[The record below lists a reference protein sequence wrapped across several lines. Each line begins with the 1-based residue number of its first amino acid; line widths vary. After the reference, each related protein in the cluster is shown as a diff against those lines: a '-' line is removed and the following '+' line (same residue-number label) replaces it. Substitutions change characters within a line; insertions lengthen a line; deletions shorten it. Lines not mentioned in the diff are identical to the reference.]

1 MGAKKLEVQG
11 SLKGVVKSGPKKMKL
26 LGLVSTAV
34 LFNQGL
40 EVLVLV
46 AGGGVYGG
54 EGLGSGPGI

>member
-11 SLKGVVKSGPKKMKL
+11 SLKRVVKSGPKKMKL
-26 LGLVSTAV
+26 LGSVCIGV

-46 AGGGVYGG
+46 AWGGVYGG
-54 EGLGSGPGI
+54 EGLSNAPGI

>member
-11 SLKGVVKSGPKKMKL
+11 FLKGVVKSGPKKMKL
-26 LGLVSTAV
+26 LGSVSTGV

-46 AGGGVYGG
+46 AWGGV
-54 EGLGSGPGI
+54 

>member
-11 SLKGVVKSGPKKMKL
+11 FLKGVVKSGPKKMKL
-26 LGLVSTAV
+26 LGSVSTGV

-46 AGGGVYGG
+46 AWGGVYGG
-54 EGLGSGPGI
+54 EALSSGPGI